1 MLKYSLIVPV
11 YNVQKYIEKCISSI
25 LDQDYANY
33 EIIIV
38 DDGST
43 DKSAEIIDRI
53 ANLNRDKI
61 VSIHQENKGL
71 GGARNTGLEKATGKY
86 VWFIDSDDTIAPY
99 SLKHLDEFIQK
110 QEVDI
115 LVFDRVAIDELGNEM
130 ETEVGVDFEH
140 EDIFSLEKNPQM
152 LYMSPSAC
160 NKIFRKELFEKTKI
174 CFPDKIWFEDLYTI
188 PKLYLQ
194 ADKMGYLHESLY
206 LYLQRDGSIMNNRS
220 VEKNI
225 DITTAA
231 NEIITYYK
239 KEKKYEQYHSE
250 LEYLTIINVYLLAS
264 VRVIRGNRKSELL
277 KGLKAY
283 MKDNFPNYKSNVYY
297 PLVPEKYKLLL
308 RLLDK
313 EQYWLIKMLFL
324 IKSHLRK

>member
-1 MLKYSLIVPV
+1 MEKELVSVVITTYKRRVSQIKAAIDSVLNQTYR
-11 YNVQKYIEKCISSI
+11 NIE
-25 LDQDYANY
+25 LV
-33 EIIIV
+33 IV

-239 KEKKYEQYHSE
+239 KEKK
-250 LEYLTIINVYLLAS
+250 
-264 VRVIRGNRKSELL
+264 
-277 KGLKAY
+277 
-283 MKDNFPNYKSNVYY
+283 
-297 PLVPEKYKLLL
+297 L
-308 RLLDK
+308 REVALLDFQTPVINSYIIGK
-313 EQYWLIKMLFL
+313 KSKKNLWESIFL
-324 IKSHLRK
+324 AENSYNL

>member
-1 MLKYSLIVPV
+1 MPKYSLIVPV

-53 ANLNRDKI
+53 TNLNRDKI

-188 PKLYLQ
+188 PKLYFH
-194 ADKMGYLHESLY
+194 ANKMGYLHESLY
-206 LYLQRDGSIMNNRS
+206 LYLQRDGSIMNNRN

-225 DITTAA
+225 DITTAV

-250 LEYLTIINVYLLAS
+250 LEYLAIINVYLLAS

-283 MKDNFPNYKSNVYY
+283 MKDNFPNYKSNIYY
-297 PLVPEKYKLLL
+297 SLIPEKYKLLL

-324 IKSHLRK
+324 IKSFLRK

>member
-1 MLKYSLIVPV
+1 MPKYSLIVPV

-206 LYLQRDGSIMNNRS
+206 LYLQRDGSIMNLS
-220 VEKNI
+220 
-225 DITTAA
+225 
-231 NEIITYYK
+231 
-239 KEKKYEQYHSE
+239 
-250 LEYLTIINVYLLAS
+250 
-264 VRVIRGNRKSELL
+264 
-277 KGLKAY
+277 
-283 MKDNFPNYKSNVYY
+283 
-297 PLVPEKYKLLL
+297 
-308 RLLDK
+308 
-313 EQYWLIKMLFL
+313 LIH
-324 IKSHLRK
+324 I

>member
-1 MLKYSLIVPV
+1 MPKYSLIVPV

-130 ETEVGVDFEH
+130 ETEVGVDF
-140 EDIFSLEKNPQM
+140 D
-152 LYMSPSAC
+152 
-160 NKIFRKELFEKTKI
+160 
-174 CFPDKIWFEDLYTI
+174 
-188 PKLYLQ
+188 PK
-194 ADKMGYLHESLY
+194 G
-206 LYLQRDGSIMNNRS
+206 
-220 VEKNI
+220 
-225 DITTAA
+225 
-231 NEIITYYK
+231 
-239 KEKKYEQYHSE
+239 
-250 LEYLTIINVYLLAS
+250 LAS
-264 VRVIRGNRKSELL
+264 ALTE
-277 KGLKAY
+277 
-283 MKDNFPNYKSNVYY
+283 
-297 PLVPEKYKLLL
+297 
-308 RLLDK
+308 
-313 EQYWLIKMLFL
+313 
-324 IKSHLRK
+324 

>member
-1 MLKYSLIVPV
+1 MKMPKYSLIVPV

-130 ETEVGVDFEH
+130 ET
-140 EDIFSLEKNPQM
+140 
-152 LYMSPSAC
+152 
-160 NKIFRKELFEKTKI
+160 
-174 CFPDKIWFEDLYTI
+174 
-188 PKLYLQ
+188 
-194 ADKMGYLHESLY
+194 
-206 LYLQRDGSIMNNRS
+206 
-220 VEKNI
+220 
-225 DITTAA
+225 
-231 NEIITYYK
+231 
-239 KEKKYEQYHSE
+239 
-250 LEYLTIINVYLLAS
+250 
-264 VRVIRGNRKSELL
+264 
-277 KGLKAY
+277 
-283 MKDNFPNYKSNVYY
+283 
-297 PLVPEKYKLLL
+297 
-308 RLLDK
+308 
-313 EQYWLIKMLFL
+313 
-324 IKSHLRK
+324 